1 MSDKPLSILA
11 ADTIRVLSAEA
22 VHNAKSG
29 HQGLPMGMADAAITL
44 WKDYLNH
51 NPRNAN
57 WANRDR
63 FILSAGHGSMLIY
76 SLLHL
81 TGYDLSMDD
90 IRDFRQWHSK
100 TPGHPENFETEGVET
115 TTGPLGQGISNS
127 VGFALAETW
136 LAAQFNEP
144 NYPIVDHYTYV
155 IASDGDLQE
164 GVSHEAASLA
174 GHLGLGKL
182 VVLYDDNGIQID
194 GPTSLTFSEDIPLRF
209 ASYGWHT
216 QTINGHDQAAVAAAI
231 ANAKAVTDRPSII
244 SCKTTIGIGGPVAD
258 TSKAHGYNLKDDG
271 IAALKEA
278 LGWAHEPFS
287 VPQDVYTY
295 MNALG
300 DGQKAEEAWDAL
312 FADYRAAYPEKAVQ
326 FVAQMSGDLPANWE
340 DVLPAFGLDEKMA
353 TRAASGKVLA
363 KLVPAIPAMLG
374 GSADLSGSNKT
385 NVKGTGHISKGDMN
399 GRYVYYGVREHGMGA
414 IMNGL
419 VLHGGVI
426 PYSGTF
432 LVFSDY
438 MRGAVRLSALMRQ
451 RVIYVY
457 SHDSIG
463 LGEDGPTHQPVEHM
477 LALRA
482 IPNLMAL
489 RPADPNEVAAA
500 WKVALQRTDAPTA
513 IALTRQSVTT
523 LPVNPNMD
531 KGGYVVAGSDDD
543 QVAIIATGSEVGIAL
558 EAREQLAADGIQ
570 ARVVSLMGWE
580 LFDSQ
585 SEAYR
590 ESVLPASLTA
600 RVSVEAGV
608 TLGWSKYVGDKGI
621 SIGIDHFGASAPYQV
636 LYEKFGI
643 SAEKV
648 AAAAAS
654 LL

>member
-1 MSDKPLSILA
+1 MSDKPLSVLA

-29 HQGLPMGMADAAITL
+29 HQGLPMGMADASVTL
-44 WKDYLNH
+44 WKEYLNH
-51 NPRNAN
+51 NPANAN

-100 TPGHPENFETEGVET
+100 TPGHPENFETVGVET

-127 VGFALAETW
+127 VGFALAEAW
-136 LAAQFNEP
+136 LASQFNEP
-144 NYPIVDHYTYV
+144 NYPVVDHFTYV

-209 ASYGWHT
+209 AAYGWHT
-216 QTINGHDQAAVAAAI
+216 QTIDGHDQAAVAAAI

-271 IAALKEA
+271 IGVLKQA
-278 LGWAHEPFS
+278 LGWEHDPFT

-300 DGQKAEEAWDAL
+300 DGKEAEGAWNTL
-312 FADYRAAYPEKAVQ
+312 FADYQAAYPEKAAQ
-326 FVAQMSGDLPANWE
+326 FVAQMNGDLPTNWE
-340 DVLPAFGLDEKMA
+340 DALPAFGLDQKMA

-363 KLVPAIPAMLG
+363 SLVPVIPAMLG

-385 NVKGTGHISKGDMN
+385 DVKGTGHVQKGDIS

-419 VLHGGVI
+419 ALHGGVI

-438 MRGAVRLSALMRQ
+438 MRGSVRLSALMQ
-451 RVIYVY
+451 QQVIYVY

-500 WKVALQRTDAPTA
+500 WKVALNRKDAPTA
-513 IALTRQSVTT
+513 IALTRQGVPT
-523 LPVNPNMD
+523 LPSNPNMD

-543 QVAIIATGSEVGIAL
+543 AVVIIATGSEVGLAL
-558 EAREQLAADGIQ
+558 TAREQLAEKGIA
-570 ARVVSLMGWE
+570 ARVVSMMGWK

-585 SEAYR
+585 SDEYR
-590 ESVLPASLTA
+590 ESVLPAGLTA

-608 TLGWSKYVGDKGI
+608 TMGWSKYVGDKGL

-643 SAEKV
+643 TAEAV
-648 AAAAAS
+648 AAAAES
-654 LL
+654 LV